1 MGEVIKRVAFTLLV
15 IGTLGLLI
23 NEFAF
28 DWGRAATLTLAAVNV
43 IGLAALA
50 FAYRGTKRET

>member
-1 MGEVIKRVAFTLLV
+1 MREVIKRGAFTLLG

-28 DWGRAATLTLAAVNV
+28 DWGRTATLTLAAVNV

-50 FAYRGTKRET
+50 FAHWGTKKAT